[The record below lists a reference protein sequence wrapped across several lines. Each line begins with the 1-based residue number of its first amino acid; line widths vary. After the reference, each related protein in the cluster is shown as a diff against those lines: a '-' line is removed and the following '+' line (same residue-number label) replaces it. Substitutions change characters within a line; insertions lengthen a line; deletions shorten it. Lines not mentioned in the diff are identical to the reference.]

1 MFFHAV
7 CRQGGR
13 KRGRGRRRRGENR
26 LSFLYIHDD
35 IIFFAAAAE
44 DYSAG
49 INFGAK
55 RLSCAALPCTL
66 SLTSLHGIQ
75 GAPEVNECNSPPTRH
90 DWGSESRGRLVGML
104 CAVAPILNALK
115 ADT

>member
-1 MFFHAV
+1 MPPP
-7 CRQGGR
+7 RWSGR
-13 KRGRGRRRRGENR
+13 KDGDR

-55 RLSCAALPCTL
+55 RLSTPL
-66 SLTSLHGIQ
+66 SHSPPSLHGIQ
-75 GAPEVNECNSPPTRH
+75 GAPEVHECSGPPTRH
-90 DWGSESRGRLVGML
+90 ARLGLKIRGASGRHVVRGGPDFERTES
-104 CAVAPILNALK
+104 
-115 ADT
+115 

>member
-1 MFFHAV
+1 MLCAAATT
-7 CRQGGR
+7 
-13 KRGRGRRRRGENR
+13 EWEEEDR

-55 RLSCAALPCTL
+55 RLSCAALLGPAL
-66 SLTSLHGIQ
+66 SH
-75 GAPEVNECNSPPTRH
+75 SPPSMAYKVHQKST
-90 DWGSESRGRLVGML
+90 SAAALPRGMIGAQNQGGVW
-104 CAVAPILNALK
+104 
-115 ADT
+115 

>member
-1 MFFHAV
+1 MFFHAM
-7 CRQGGR
+7 CRQGGT
-13 KRGRGRRRRGENR
+13 KGRRRRRGENR

-55 RLSCAALPCTL
+55 RLSSAL

-75 GAPEVNECNSPPTRH
+75 GPPEVRKCSGLPPTIEARLGLKIRGASGRH
-90 DWGSESRGRLVGML
+90 VVRSGPDFERTES
-104 CAVAPILNALK
+104 
-115 ADT
+115 

>member
-7 CRQGGR
+7 CRQGG
-13 KRGRGRRRRGENR
+13 RGENR

-35 IIFFAAAAE
+35 IIFFAAAAAE

-55 RLSCAALPCTL
+55 RLSSAL

-90 DWGSESRGRLVGML
+90 DWGSKSGGRLVGML